1 VQRLSKPLETN
12 RTEAWVGRLRHIS
25 VSVTFLGTGGS
36 VPNKFRNLP
45 SVLVR
50 RGPELFLFDCGE
62 GTQRQFLQAR
72 AGINRKMRIFIS
84 HLHGDHV
91 FGLPGMLHSL
101 SFMGR
106 SRELE
111 IIGPKGIIELVTSV
125 NRVVKLYNRFP
136 IAIREVKAGQRIE
149 DAEYNVRVASAQ
161 HGVPCLAYALEEK
174 PRAGRFDAG
183 NARKLK
189 VPEGPLWKDL
199 QSGKSVRIGQRWVL
213 SKLVLGPPRRGVKIT
228 YAVDTR
234 PCASVVRLASESD
247 LLIHDSC
254 FAESAATKAREY
266 GHSTAQEAA
275 AVARG
280 SKSRRLALFHIS
292 AMYEDASPLLAEARK
307 VFHQSILPRDMETV
321 SVVA

>member
-1 VQRLSKPLETN
+1 MYCGVLI
-12 RTEAWVGRLRHIS
+12 IS

-50 RGPELFLFDCGE
+50 RGPELLLFDCGE
-62 GTQRQFLQAR
+62 GTQRQFLEAR

-84 HLHGDHV
+84 HLHGDHI

-111 IIGPKGIIELVTSV
+111 IIGPKGMIELVTSV

-136 IAIREVKAGQRIE
+136 IRILEVKPGQVLR
-149 DAEYNVRVASAQ
+149 DVEYNVRVASAH
-161 HGVPCLAYALEEK
+161 HGMPCLAYALEEK
-174 PRAGRFDAG
+174 PRPGRFDAAKAKRLG
-183 NARKLK
+183 I
-189 VPEGPLWKDL
+189 PEGPLWKRL
-199 QSGKSVRIGQRWVL
+199 QSGQSVKIGRRL
-213 SKLVLGPPRRGVKIT
+213 FGPRLVVGPPRRGVKIT

-234 PCASVVRLASESD
+234 PCSSVVKLASGSD

-254 FAESAATKAREY
+254 FAESAAKKARDY
-266 GHSTAQEAA
+266 GHSTAGEAA
-275 AVARG
+275 HVAR
-280 SKSRRLALFHIS
+280 KSRSRALALFHIS
-292 AMYEDASPLLAEARK
+292 AMYEDPSPLLAEARK
-307 VFHQSILPRDMETV
+307 IFPKAILPRDMETV
-321 SVVA
+321 PVSA

>member
-1 VQRLSKPLETN
+1 MHKIPV
-12 RTEAWVGRLRHIS
+12 V
-25 VSVTFLGTGGS
+25 VTFLGTGGS

-50 RGPELFLFDCGE
+50 RGPEVFLFDCGE

-106 SRELE
+106 TQELE
-111 IIGPKGIIELVTSV
+111 IIGPKGIIQLVTSI

-136 IAIREVKAGQRIE
+136 IRIREVKAGQVIQ
-149 DAEYNVRVASAQ
+149 DTEYKLRVAAAMHS
-161 HGVPCLAYALEEK
+161 VPCLAYSLEEK
-174 PRAGRFDAG
+174 PRPGRF
-183 NARKLK
+183 NATKAKELGI
-189 VPEGPLWKDL
+189 PEGPLWKRL
-199 QSGKSVRIGQRWVL
+199 QSGLSVTVGGRRID
-213 SKLVLGPPRRGVKIT
+213 SKLLVGPPRRGVKLT

-234 PCASVVRLASESD
+234 PCAQVVKLASRSD

-254 FAESAATKAREY
+254 FAESAAGKANEY
-266 GHSTAQEAA
+266 GHSTATEAA
-275 AVARG
+275 NVAKR
-280 SKSRRLALFHIS
+280 SKSRMLALFHIS
-292 AMYEDASPLLAEARK
+292 AMYEDATPLQAEARK
-307 VFHQSILPRDMETV
+307 VFPLTILPRDLETV
-321 SVVA
+321 SVAV